1 MYRAPEYLIELCQED
16 FDIFVAVLEHPPE
29 PNEKLMALL
38 SIREYSGLP
47 IQELLARDP
56 NFFEDET
63 PSESIPSSICPF
75 CGCSP
80 FVEEQLHGHYLC
92 VQCRQITEGCC
103 NGESGL

>member
-1 MYRAPEYLIELCQED
+1 MYRAPEYLIELCPED
-16 FDIFVAVLEHPPE
+16 FDAFVAVLEHPPE
-29 PNEKLMALL
+29 PNEKLRALL
-38 SIREYSGLP
+38 C
-47 IQELLARDP
+47 DP
-56 NFFEDET
+56 SFFEDET